1 MAEKFGYANEQE
13 DEKNTES
20 HETEEIDDDSDG
32 TETAPVFHLIAYFL
46 WKFQQYLQD
55 SLSTLAHNIKYDCEI
70 TESIVKEQF
79 PDIPYAKAL

>member
-1 MAEKFGYANEQE
+1 MKLAKVAEKFGYANEQE

-46 WKFQQYLQD
+46 
-55 SLSTLAHNIKYDCEI
+55 
-70 TESIVKEQF
+70 
-79 PDIPYAKAL
+79 